1 MTYEDLMEKAINAS
15 KNAYCPYSKFPVSSI
30 VVMKDGKEFS
40 GVNVEDACTHAGICA
55 ERNSITTAIAS
66 GYKKGDFKEI
76 HVLTSSEGIGT
87 CCGVCRQLISEF
99 FEGTANVYCYSKNG
113 DMKCFTVKELLPYSF
128 NESDL
133 R

>member
-1 MTYEDLMEKAINAS
+1 MKEKLE
-15 KNAYCPYSKFPVSSI
+15 KLLENAYCPYSKFPVSSI
-30 VVMKDGKEFS
+30 VVMKDGKEFY

-55 ERNSITTAIAS
+55 ERNAITTAIAS
-66 GYKKGDFKEI
+66 GYTKGDFKEI

-99 FEGTANVYCYSKNG
+99 FDGIANVYCYSKNG
-113 DMKCFTVKELLPYSF
+113 DMKCFTVNELLPYSF

-133 R
+133 K